1 MERPSEQTLRDDV
14 HTNPRHVWPLPG
26 PPGRAPMHLFI
37 AAKSIWKFCD
47 HMSAVTVSYF
57 FFLLAPP
64 ASTAKNIGMNSDMVQ
79 LKASCKGSFVRDSLV
94 AGTTLLQDF
103 PYLLLARRQSCSC
116 IPRAGARSSMTTS
129 IDTQDGKSDA
139 LFCSLTQAMPANPL
153 LRKQQQTAKS
163 APFCKGANKVTANE
177 FPVTHGHYR

>member
-1 MERPSEQTLRDDV
+1 MPISRSRWLGCEKKREHQLWEHQIVERLSEQTLRDDV

-79 LKASCKGSFVRDSLV
+79 LKASCQGPRTGKPAKVSMLGSERSE
-94 AGTTLLQDF
+94 TTRGSK
-103 PYLLLARRQSCSC
+103 AK
-116 IPRAGARSSMTTS
+116 A
-129 IDTQDGKSDA
+129 A
-139 LFCSLTQAMPANPL
+139 LCAT
-153 LRKQQQTAKS
+153 
-163 APFCKGANKVTANE
+163 VW
-177 FPVTHGHYR
+177 

>member
-1 MERPSEQTLRDDV
+1 MPISRSRWLGCPLRKKREHQLWEHQIVERLSEQTLRDDV

-79 LKASCKGSFVRDSLV
+79 LKASCQGPRTGKPAKVSMLGSERSE
-94 AGTTLLQDF
+94 TTRGSK
-103 PYLLLARRQSCSC
+103 AK
-116 IPRAGARSSMTTS
+116 A
-129 IDTQDGKSDA
+129 A
-139 LFCSLTQAMPANPL
+139 LCAT
-153 LRKQQQTAKS
+153 
-163 APFCKGANKVTANE
+163 VW
-177 FPVTHGHYR
+177 